1 MTCNTLKA
9 SAIADQNTVL
19 GILFK
24 SSEKATVLLV
34 TSKTL
39 LSPTSVIKE
48 DVAVRK
54 PR

>member
-19 GILFK
+19 GIVFK
-24 SSEKATVLLV
+24 PSEEATVLLV
-34 TSKTL
+34 TSTAL
-39 LSPTSVIKE
+39 LFPISVINE